1 MSDSFKRGDL
11 VVYHGHIY
19 YFQPNGRS
27 CHLYDHRADIG
38 KTTYAERSAISELR
52 VFTRKP
58 VIKDR
63 DHDLLLLASLS
74 RLMTIRQSTLLIY
87 FEKYILK
94 IN

>member
-1 MSDSFKRGDL
+1 MASFEPERGDL

-52 VFTRKP
+52 VFTRKLA
-58 VIKDR
+58 IKDQN
-63 DHDLLLLASLS
+63 LLLLASLS